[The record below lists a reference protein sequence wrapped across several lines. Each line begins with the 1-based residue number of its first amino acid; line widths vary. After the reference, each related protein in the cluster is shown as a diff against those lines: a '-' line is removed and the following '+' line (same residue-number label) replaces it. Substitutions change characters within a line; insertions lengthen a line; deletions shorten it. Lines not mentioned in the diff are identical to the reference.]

1 MKTAIL
7 ILKVENDLV
16 RVVYQ
21 VRLTTEEQID
31 TVKKILEETCE
42 LGFT

>member
-1 MKTAIL
+1 MKTGIL

-16 RVVYQ
+16 RVAYQ
-21 VRLTTEEQID
+21 VRLTTEDQID
-31 TVKKILEETCE
+31 TVKKHLEEICE